1 MFFEIGGEK
10 KELKLTTN
18 GMREVEKYLRKLYP
32 ECVVMEELQKPGF
45 EAMTLQLWAAML
57 KNDRSA
63 TIDQAGDLADLIGFS
78 RLAEEIIP
86 ALQIEFFPDVTN
98 EDTAD
103 TAGN

>member
-32 ECVVMEELQKPGF
+32 ECTVMEELQKPGF

-57 KNDRSA
+57 KNERSA
-63 TIDQAGDLADLIGFS
+63 TIEQAGDFADEIGFS

-86 ALQIEFFPDVTN
+86 GLQNEFFPDASET
-98 EDTAD
+98 DSAD